1 MHNPTVSQTN
11 PDPASCALRERLG
24 LLTYQTPPAEALA
37 TIKTAEA
44 AGVRQVWRTQ
54 GTPLWNSLTVLA
66 AAATHTTTI
75 RLGTAIMPIYAHHPV
90 ALAQQALA
98 LANFAPNRFRLGIGP
113 GNRQPIEL
121 SYGLGQS
128 RPLAHLRE
136 YLTILRAALWTG
148 HVEHQGSFY
157 TTQATLPESAQVP
170 ILISALR
177 EKAFALAG
185 EIADGAIAWVC
196 PPQYLLQT
204 ALPALRAG
212 AQLGGRPIPPL
223 VAQVF
228 VALDTDP
235 QAVRSAFRAQFDHGR
250 FYGNQPEYAAMFE
263 ASGFAVCSDGSW
275 SDDLI
280 DALVIS
286 GNETTIAA
294 RLAELLSFGIDE
306 LLIMPLQNADPA
318 HLPRLMHLIG
328 QV

>member
-1 MHNPTVSQTN
+1 MHIPTVSQTH
-11 PDPASCALRERLG
+11 PDSTPRALRERLG
-24 LLTYQTPPAEALA
+24 LLTYQTPPAEAMA
-37 TIKTAEA
+37 AIVAAEA

-90 ALAQQALA
+90 ALAQQALV
-98 LANFAPNRFRLGIGP
+98 LASLAPNRLRLGIGP
-113 GNRQPIEL
+113 GNRQPIES
-121 SYGLGQS
+121 SYGLSQS

-148 HVEHQGSFY
+148 HVEYQGSFY
-157 TTQATLPESAQVP
+157 NTQATLPESAQVP

-185 EIADGAIAWVC
+185 ELADGAIAWVC
-196 PPQYLLQT
+196 PPQYLLHT
-204 ALPALRAG
+204 ALPAMRAG
-212 AQLGGRPIPPL
+212 AQLAGRPTPPL

-228 VALDTDP
+228 VALDSDA
-235 QAVRSAFRAQFDHGR
+235 QSVRDTFRAQFDHGR
-250 FYGNQPEYAAMFE
+250 FYGSQPEYATMF
-263 ASGFAVCSDGSW
+263 ATAGFPVFSDGSW

-280 DALVIS
+280 DTLVIS

-294 RLAELLSFGIDE
+294 RLAELLSFGLDE
-306 LLIMPLQNADPA
+306 LLIMPLQSSNPT
-318 HLPRLMHLIG
+318 HLTHLIG
-328 QV
+328 RL